1 MCRIITKIL
10 YILRSNVQL
19 LQRLR
24 NKIFAQLLAVE
35 QIGIAYVCSDF
46 FLCILNLHALYQFR
60 MMQQELS
67 KIWSG
72 IEQQTTS
79 VAAYTRGCHV
89 ALKKCI
95 RRHQSLIEFCNK
107 LEQVFTFPILS
118 HVVVFS
124 LLMCFDTY
132 EILLVIFLI
141 SFLRTIARIS
151 CYIFLIFIH
160 CSTRMLMYSWDFI
173 VAEDINISK
182 YFV

>member
-1 MCRIITKIL
+1 MN
-10 YILRSNVQL
+10 YIH
-19 LQRLR
+19 
-24 NKIFAQLLAVE
+24 FAQLLAVE

-60 MMQQELS
+60 MMQQEIS
-67 KIWSG
+67 RIWSV
-72 IEQQTTS
+72 IDEQTTN
-79 VAAYTRGCHV
+79 VTAYTRGCHV

-132 EILLVIFLI
+132 EILLVIFLP
-141 SFLRTIARIS
+141 SFPRIHLTFA
-151 CYIFLIFIH
+151 C
-160 CSTRMLMYSWDFI
+160 
-173 VAEDINISK
+173 
-182 YFV
+182 

>member
-1 MCRIITKIL
+1 MN
-10 YILRSNVQL
+10 YIH
-19 LQRLR
+19 
-24 NKIFAQLLAVE
+24 FAQLLAVE

-60 MMQQELS
+60 MMQREIS
-67 KIWSG
+67 RIWSV
-72 IEQQTTS
+72 IDEQTTN
-79 VAAYTRGCHV
+79 VTAYTRGCHV

-132 EILLVIFLI
+132 EILLVIFLL
-141 SFLRTIARIS
+141 SFPRIRPTFA
-151 CYIFLIFIH
+151 CQLILNNFRAYRQTYPRWKG
-160 CSTRMLMYSWDFI
+160 SS
-173 VAEDINISK
+173 S
-182 YFV
+182 FVTWSLVSSI